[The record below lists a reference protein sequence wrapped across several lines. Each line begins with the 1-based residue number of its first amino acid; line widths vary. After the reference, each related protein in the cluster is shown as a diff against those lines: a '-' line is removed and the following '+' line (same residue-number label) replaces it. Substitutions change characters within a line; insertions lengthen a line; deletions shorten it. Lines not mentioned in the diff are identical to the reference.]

1 MRGAVVLAML
11 IALLTG
17 AAGRAVAAGSLAA
30 LRAQGQ
36 LQVATLVQPATA
48 VVPGQKAELVIEIAT
63 NTWFTGGTR
72 VTVPEVPGLVILQNE
87 QFATNA
93 TQIRSGQTWV
103 VQRWT
108 LDVFAQ
114 RAGAFTVPPVRL
126 QVKVNAGEKGDI
138 EGELFT
144 PATDIDV
151 QLPDELARV
160 NQWTAAPA
168 FEVSQQFDRE
178 LDQLAVGDAL
188 GRDIVLQATDLMAMM
203 LPAPATGQIDGLAV
217 YPAPPVL
224 ENSNNRGESIARRIQ
239 RISYIAERPGTY
251 QLPPLEFFWWDTA
264 AGRLELVTLPGE
276 VIEVAGTAT
285 WTRPAGNGWLYWL
298 AALAAGALLAY
309 LCLRGLRRLPR
320 ERVRAL
326 TKRAT
331 DLINTLRTPALPAR
345 LNPGSNAADEKAG

>member
-144 PATDIDV
+144 PATDIEV
-151 QLPDELARV
+151 QLPDELARI

-168 FEVSQQFDRE
+168 FEVSQQFDRA
-178 LDQLAVGDAL
+178 LDKLAVGDAL
-188 GRDIVLQATDLMAMM
+188 SRDIVLQASDLMAMM
-203 LPAPATGQIDGLAV
+203 LPAPATGQIA
-217 YPAPPVL
+217 
-224 ENSNNRGESIARRIQ
+224 
-239 RISYIAERPGTY
+239 
-251 QLPPLEFFWWDTA
+251 
-264 AGRLELVTLPGE
+264 
-276 VIEVAGTAT
+276 
-285 WTRPAGNGWLYWL
+285 
-298 AALAAGALLAY
+298 
-309 LCLRGLRRLPR
+309 
-320 ERVRAL
+320 
-326 TKRAT
+326 
-331 DLINTLRTPALPAR
+331 
-345 LNPGSNAADEKAG
+345 